1 MSKPDAPILV
11 CIKKPGAEPYV
22 DHIPNTLQALQAAVG
37 GYIESFQVAED
48 LTILCNEEGVLR
60 GLPYNAT
67 ICGNPFVGTVVAVGV
82 RGDEFCSI
90 PSAHVP
96 RVLRLLKGDG
106 VR

>member
-1 MSKPDAPILV
+1 MTNPDAPILV
-11 CIKKPGAEPYV
+11 CIKKPGAKPYV
-22 DHIPNTLQALQAAVG
+22 DLVDNTLRALQQLVG
-37 GYIESFQVAED
+37 GYIESFQVASD
-48 LTILCNEEGVLR
+48 LTILCNEEGLLR
-60 GLPYNAT
+60 GLPFNAT

-96 RVLRLLKGDG
+96 LVLRLLKGDG